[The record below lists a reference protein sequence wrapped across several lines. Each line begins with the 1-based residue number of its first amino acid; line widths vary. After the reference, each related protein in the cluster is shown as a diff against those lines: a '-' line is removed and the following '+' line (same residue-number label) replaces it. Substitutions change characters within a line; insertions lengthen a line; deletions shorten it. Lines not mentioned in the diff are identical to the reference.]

1 MAIGEKKSFF
11 VRLTEGLSKTTENI
25 MEKIGDVV
33 LGRPAIDE
41 DMLEELEEALILSDI
56 GMDTTERIIEKL
68 RSDIKQDRLQYSDD
82 VINRIKEIVTEI
94 LTEDKAPGTLS
105 DKTPLVILMIGVNGS
120 GKTTSMGK
128 IAHMLKGQGKSV
140 MFAAADTFRAA
151 AIEQLEIWGKR
162 TDVPVIRHSEGAD
175 PSAVIFD
182 AIKAAQAR
190 NVDVLICDTAGRLQN
205 KKNLMNELAKMYK
218 IIGREYPEADL
229 ETLLVLDAATGKN
242 AVQQAKEFGEV
253 AQLTG
258 IVLTKLDGTAKGG
271 IVITLADQFGVPVK
285 FIGVGEGMDDL
296 QVFDPETFAEALFTG
311 VGEDKMSQDETE
323 TVYDLAGEADH
334 ADGVTREAESLGE
347 DTDSESAEVT
357 SEEATGT
364 VEETAES
371 AEAAEVVVGTAES
384 EEEAEAEMTT
394 AEPEETAAG
403 EDNETAVEAE
413 DETAEEGIETAGE
426 QREAE
431 TDEHPE
437 ESEEKQEEAPADRKG
452 IRGFFKRLMG

>member
-25 MEKIGDVV
+25 MEKIGDVI

-68 RSDIKQDRLQYSDD
+68 RSDIKQDRLQYADD
-82 VINRIKEIVTEI
+82 VLGRIKEIVTEI
-94 LTEDKAPGTLS
+94 LTEDKAPSELS
-105 DKTPLVILMIGVNGS
+105 SKTPLVILMIGVNGS

-128 IAHMLKGQGKSV
+128 IAHMLKEQGKSV

-162 TDVPVIRHSEGAD
+162 TEVPVIKHSEGAD

-218 IIGREYPEADL
+218 IIGREFPEADL
-229 ETLLVLDAATGKN
+229 ETLLVLDAGTGKN
-242 AVQQAKEFGEV
+242 AIQQAKEFGEV

-296 QVFDPETFAEALFTG
+296 QVFDAAAFAEALFTG
-311 VGEDKMSQDETE
+311 IGGGTEAQETE
-323 TVYDLAGEADH
+323 EGEAD
-334 ADGVTREAESLGE
+334 ADGAEIALQ
-347 DTDSESAEVT
+347 DTGAPDIDSVN
-357 SEEATGT
+357 EEQ
-364 VEETAES
+364 ES
-371 AEAAEVVVGTAES
+371 AEAEAEEAAEDVQEEAVQAEPEAEAAAEQV
-384 EEEAEAEMTT
+384 EEEAEDTVAQAQVSEDMTE
-394 AEPEETAAG
+394 EPEKEADEESAADS
-403 EDNETAVEAE
+403 EAAAE
-413 DETAEEGIETAGE
+413 DEPAEDSGETAEE
-426 QREAE
+426 
-431 TDEHPE
+431 
-437 ESEEKQEEAPADRKG
+437 APAESKG
-452 IRGFFKRLMG
+452 IRGFFRKLMG